1 MISAL
6 EAKRKGIPLNKT
18 VAHSTSCQRKY
29 YHEGFG
35 FHLLV
40 TEVVLESLKVFI
52 PYNFILHRGITFKK
66 LHTHI
71 HIFKSLKN
79 TSAIGFGVNVVHG
92 HKEDASFKKCRITL
106 LQLIY
111 RAGQGQ
117 SPQLCESTIPA
128 TVEHPALFIRT
139 EERWGKV
146 RGSVGRNKTQ
156 KGKQNTTFLQVKV
169 LMPIIL
175 LLTSISELLE
185 MEVF

>member
-1 MISAL
+1 MYVSVLVWFVISAL

-139 EERWGKV
+139 EERWARWGGAWGGIRHRKEN
-146 RGSVGRNKTQ
+146 RTRLFFKL
-156 KGKQNTTFLQVKV
+156 KY
-169 LMPIIL
+169 
-175 LLTSISELLE
+175 
-185 MEVF
+185 